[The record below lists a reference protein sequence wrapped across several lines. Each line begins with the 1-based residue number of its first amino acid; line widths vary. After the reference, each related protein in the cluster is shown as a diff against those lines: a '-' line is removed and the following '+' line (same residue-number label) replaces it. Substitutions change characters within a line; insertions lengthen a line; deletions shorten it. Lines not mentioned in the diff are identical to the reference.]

1 MSTLSNFGWTD
12 THQQNWDTLN
22 FTSFTPA
29 RVVADF
35 GTSLKIATPEILTAE
50 LSGKLAHYTDRDQTP
65 KVGDW
70 VAVAMTDNNN
80 VIESVVLRSNEI
92 ARKVSGKR
100 AIKQIIGANIDI
112 AFVLVALDENFSV
125 EKLKR
130 FLYQLSTSSIEAV
143 IVLNKADQTDDV
155 QSYISQI
162 EQLNVPIIT
171 AIATEGVGV
180 EEIASR
186 IKPAK
191 TAILLGSSGAGKSTL
206 TNKLIGREVQATKEV
221 RASDS
226 TGRHTTVH
234 RELFILP
241 NKGILI
247 DTPGIRE
254 LQLWGTEEELD
265 ENYDDIAAIAK
276 LCRYRTC
283 GHTTE
288 QDCAINAA
296 LKDGTLDA
304 KHYANYIKMKS
315 ELAKLQEK
323 KLDQIRQSRKFQ
335 RFADKKRM
343 QRDELRSR
351 ED

>member
-1 MSTLSNFGWTD
+1 MTHLSDYGWTKH
-12 THQQNWDTLN
+12 HQLEWTELALPGVQ
-22 FTSFTPA
+22 A
-29 RVVADF
+29 RVIADF

-50 LSGKLAHYTDRDQTP
+50 LSGKLAHYTDRDKTP

-70 VAVAMTDNNN
+70 VNVAITDNNN

-100 AIKQIIGANIDI
+100 AVKQIIGANIDI

-130 FLYQLSTSSIEAV
+130 FLYQLSSSSIEAV

-155 QSYISQI
+155 HSYIVQI
-162 EQLNVPIIT
+162 EQLGVPIIT

-180 EEIASR
+180 EEIAAR

-206 TNKLIGREVQATKEV
+206 TNQLIGREIQATQEV

-265 ENYDDIAAIAK
+265 ENYDDIVAIAR

-288 QDCAINAA
+288 KDCAINAA
-296 LKDGTLDA
+296 LRDGTLDE
-304 KHYANYIKMKS
+304 KHYANYVKMKA

-335 RFADKKRM
+335 RRSDKKRA